1 MDRNRPNSVLSA
13 VVEVSTATVLLVYAH
28 AVPKRLAPAAAV
40 ALKEALGKLYW
51 YKSDLRSFLT
61 QCVQDAAV
69 LGAINWETYKW
80 QIASDVVD
88 RLCDDHDRH
97 VAALT
102 RLCQEVCAVTSF
114 KHLERLEGGEEKAKR
129 ARDAV
134 AHLRTLVDSHERA
147 TDEQD
152 AIADR
157 QRRESDRLAQSG
169 AVRVKLGEI
178 RERYMR
184 FVMSDDMQARGYAL
198 ERIMYDIFEL
208 FDLDPKASFR
218 VVGEQIDGAFSL
230 EGTDYLFEGK
240 WQKAARGAADL
251 DAFAAKVQRKL
262 DNTLGVFLSINGCT
276 SEGLIAHQRGRASV
290 LVMDGAHLMGV
301 LEERIDLVSLL
312 IRLRRHA
319 SETGNIYL
327 PLHEI
332 LRG

>member
-1 MDRNRPNSVLSA
+1 MQRPA
-13 VVEVSTATVLLVYAH
+13 PTVFPGYAH
-28 AVPKRLAPAAAV
+28 DVPKRLAPAAVV

-69 LGAINWETYKW
+69 LGTINWETYKW

-88 RLCDDHDRH
+88 RLCDGQDAH
-97 VAALT
+97 VTALT
-102 RLCQEVCAVTSF
+102 RLCHEVCAVTSF
-114 KHLERLEGGEEKAKR
+114 KHLERLEGGDEKAKR
-129 ARDAV
+129 AR
-134 AHLRTLVDSHERA
+134 E
-147 TDEQD
+147 
-152 AIADR
+152 AIAQLRALVETHDLAQEEGDAAAAR
-157 QRRESDRLAQSG
+157 QQRERDRLARSG
-169 AVRVKLGEI
+169 AVRAKLGEI
-178 RERYMR
+178 HARYMQ
-184 FVMSDDMQARGYAL
+184 FVMSDDTQARGYAL

-240 WQKAARGAADL
+240 WQKAPCGAADL

-276 SEGLIAHQRGRASV
+276 KDGLTAHQRGRASI

-312 IRLRRHA
+312 VRLRRNA